1 MSEYDLFSS
10 SYNIASPMSAY
21 DKFNSKNDSDILNV
35 I

>member
-10 SYNIASPMSAY
+10 SYNLASPLSY
-21 DKFNSKNDSDILNV
+21 CDKFNSKNDSDAINV